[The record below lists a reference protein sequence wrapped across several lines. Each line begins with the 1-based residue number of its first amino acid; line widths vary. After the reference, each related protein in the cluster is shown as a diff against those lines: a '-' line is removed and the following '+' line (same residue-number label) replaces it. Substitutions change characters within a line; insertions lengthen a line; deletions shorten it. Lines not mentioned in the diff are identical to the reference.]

1 MENSVFK
8 YSYYKDYLKEKIET
22 YPNNGRGVR
31 RQLAEVAGCQVAY
44 ISHILAGDRDLSLEQ
59 AEAITR
65 FFHLRTDEVEYFLVL
80 VEKERAGTVYLKRYF
95 AQKLEALL
103 ATHRQIKNRVRLSG
117 KISSEDQAVYYSSWH
132 FQAIRMALTIPNL
145 RTAVAIGR
153 KLNLSIERVNEVLE
167 FFLEK
172 GFIQKKDDGYH
183 TTDVHIH
190 VGNDS
195 KLINRM
201 HANWRLQTLNALD
214 KKNVSDLHYSAAVT
228 LSEKD
233 YQKVREVLLEAIT
246 DSHKV
251 IRPSKEEKLC
261 VMALDFYEI

>member
-1 MENSVFK
+1 MENSIFD
-8 YSYYKDYLKEKIET
+8 YSYYKKYLKEKIET

-31 RQLAEVAGCQVAY
+31 RLLAEVAGCQVAY
-44 ISHILAGDRDLSLEQ
+44 ISHVLAGDRDLSLEQ
-59 AEAITR
+59 AEAVAR
-65 FFHLRTDEVEYFLVL
+65 FFSLRSDEMEYFLL
-80 VEKERAGTVYLKRYF
+80 LIEKERAGTTHLKKYF
-95 AQKLEALL
+95 EQKLEALL
-103 ATHRQIKNRVRLSG
+103 ETHRQIKNRVRLSG
-117 KISSEDQAVYYSSWH
+117 KISSEDQAIYYSSWH
-132 FQAIRMALTIPNL
+132 FQAIRMALTIPSL
-145 RTAVAIGR
+145 RTAVAIGK

-172 GFIQKKDDGYH
+172 GFIRQADDGYH

-195 KLINRM
+195 KLISRM

-246 DSHKV
+246 DSHKI